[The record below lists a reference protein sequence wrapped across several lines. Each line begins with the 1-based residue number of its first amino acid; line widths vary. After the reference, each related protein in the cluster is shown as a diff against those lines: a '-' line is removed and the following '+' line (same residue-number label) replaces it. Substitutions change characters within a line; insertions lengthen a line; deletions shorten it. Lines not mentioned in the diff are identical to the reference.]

1 MNSLITRLETPQVV
15 YTLSFIWLA
24 IITTNIVISSI
35 LLAEL
40 V

>member
-15 YTLSFIWLA
+15 YALSFVWLA
-24 IITTNIVISSI
+24 IITTNVVISTV